1 MILESQDTL
10 QKKKNINA
18 VFYLIQKC
26 FFCLFL
32 PVKLSFLKETVNY
45 KNKYKFLKISIFPFN
60 CHFYKLRVRIK

>member
-10 QKKKNINA
+10 QKKNINA

-26 FFCLFL
+26 FFYLFL

-45 KNKYKFLKISIFPFN
+45 KNKYKFLKISIFSFN

>member
-10 QKKKNINA
+10 QKKNINA

-26 FFCLFL
+26 FFYLFL

-45 KNKYKFLKISIFPFN
+45 KNKYKFLKIFIFPFN